1 MKNYWYILFE
11 NHEQAVF
18 LYRELKEAGFGA
30 VIAPT
35 PRALSLCCG
44 VAVMIKDEEG
54 EAVGSYL
61 REHGCIYKRYE
72 KLEQSFN
79 AHNDHYA

>member
-11 NHEQAVF
+11 NHEQAVS
-18 LYRELKEAGFGA
+18 LHRELKEAGFTA

-54 EAVGSYL
+54 GAVGSYL
-61 REHGCIYKRYE
+61 REHRCVYKRYE
-72 KLEQSFN
+72 KLEQNFN
-79 AHNDHYA
+79 ARNDHYA